1 MLSDAKIR
9 KLKPTDNC
17 TPARPDK
24 YSDQQGLQLLIRS
37 SGTKTWISA
46 YRFDGKQ
53 QKSTLGTYPHMGLA
67 EARIAN
73 ANIKSLIASGINP
86 KNKKRQDKLANE
98 QAKMFNDYALEW
110 LEERERNVKP
120 RTYQQDYNRMHKDVI
135 PSFEGIALK
144 DVTFEDC
151 RLMADEIEKRVND
164 NGDRPRE
171 VTRRTIDLVAN
182 ILKRAKRE
190 RIIDQN
196 PIDDLK
202 ALYPKAKSQHMKH
215 VDIDE
220 LPALLQAI
228 EDYHGHDQTRL
239 GMKFLAYS
247 FCRTIEL
254 RMMKWTHIDFP
265 NRLWRVD
272 IDNLKVARKHVV
284 PLSDQMLAVLEEMK
298 PITGHYEYV
307 FYNTGTQQPYSEE
320 FINNALD
327 ILGYAGKQTGHGF
340 RHIASTNL
348 NELGYMGDAIEKQM
362 AHDKKSSIR
371 AVYNHAQH
379 LEERRKIMQVWADF
393 LDLLRDKGEVV
404 DFQTARQQ
412 IESSLAKSDKRLTK
426 HNKHIMINALLNQGL
441 TREDLKRFMIESES
455 IPNSM

>member
-9 KLKPTDNC
+9 KLKPTDKC
-17 TPARPDK
+17 TPSRPDK
-24 YSDQQGLQLLIRS
+24 YSDQQGLQLLVRS
-37 SGTKTWISA
+37 SGTRTWVSA

-53 QKSTLGTYPHMGLA
+53 QKTTLGTYPHMGLA

-73 ANIKSLIASGINP
+73 ANIKSLIANRINP
-86 KNKKRQDKLANE
+86 KTKKHQDKLANE

-120 RTYQQDYNRMHKDVI
+120 RTYEQDYRRMHKDVI
-135 PSFEGIALK
+135 TSFEGIALK

-151 RLMADEIEKRVND
+151 KLMADEIEGRKN
-164 NGDRPRE
+164 NEGASPRE
-171 VTRRTIDLVAN
+171 VTRRTIDLVSN
-182 ILKRAKRE
+182 ILKRAKSE
-190 RIIDQN
+190 RLIEIN
-196 PIDDLK
+196 HIEGLK
-202 ALYPKAKSQHMKH
+202 ELYPKAKTKHMKH
-215 VDIDE
+215 DE
-220 LPALLQAI
+220 LSELPKLLQKI
-228 EDYHGHDQTRL
+228 ERYQGHRQTRL

-254 RMMKWTHIDFP
+254 RMMKWEHIDFL

-272 IDNLKVARKHVV
+272 IDNLKIARKHVV
-284 PLSDQMLAVLEEMK
+284 PLSNQMLAVLEEMK
-298 PITGHYEYV
+298 PITGQYEYV
-307 FYNTGTQQPYSEE
+307 FYHTGRHQPYSAE

-327 ILGYAGKQTGHGF
+327 ILGYGGKQTGHGF

-379 LEERRKIMQVWADF
+379 LDERRKIMQAWADF

-404 DFQTARQQ
+404 DFQTARKQ
-412 IESSLAKSDKRLTK
+412 IEQSLTENSQKSLLDIDSDTLIK
-426 HNKHIMINALLNQGL
+426 ALKSKGL
-441 TREDLKRFMIESES
+441 SAEDIQLMLKG
-455 IPNSM
+455 

>member
-1 MLSDAKIR
+1 MLSDSKIR
-9 KLKPTDNC
+9 KLKPTDKC
-17 TPARPDK
+17 TPSRPDK
-24 YSDQQGLQLLIRS
+24 YSDQQGLQLLVRS
-37 SGTKTWISA
+37 SGTRTWVSA

-53 QKSTLGTYPHMGLA
+53 QKTTLGTYPQMSLA
-67 EARIAN
+67 EARVAN
-73 ANIKSLIASGINP
+73 SDIKALVANGVNP

-120 RTYQQDYNRMHKDVI
+120 RTYQQDYNRMHKDVL
-135 PSFEGIALK
+135 PSFKGIALK

-151 RLMADEIEKRVND
+151 KSMADNIESRAEK
-164 NGDRPRE
+164 GTPPRE
-171 VTRRTIDLVAN
+171 VTRRTIDLAGN

-190 RIIDQN
+190 RLIEVN
-196 PIDDLK
+196 HTEGLK
-202 ALYPKAKSQHMKH
+202 ELYPKAKTKHMKH
-215 VDIDE
+215 VELSE
-220 LPALLQAI
+220 LPKLLQDI
-228 EDYHGHDQTRL
+228 EGYHGHEQTRL

-254 RMMKWTHIDFP
+254 RMMKWEHIDFP

-272 IDNLKVARKHVV
+272 IDNLKIARKHVV
-284 PLSDQMLAVLEEMK
+284 PLSDQMLTVLEEMR
-298 PITGHYEYV
+298 PITGQYEYV
-307 FYNTGTQQPYSEE
+307 FYHTGMHQPYSEE

-327 ILGYAGKQTGHGF
+327 ILGYAGRQTGHGF

-393 LDLLRDKGEVV
+393 LDLLRDKGEIV

-412 IESSLAKSDKRLTK
+412 IESSLNNYQYDGLEAIDKRDLIQALINKGMTK
-426 HNKHIMINALLNQGL
+426 IELQKLLQ
-441 TREDLKRFMIESES
+441 
-455 IPNSM
+455 

>member
-1 MLSDAKIR
+1 MLSDSKIR
-9 KLKPTDNC
+9 KLKPSEKC
-17 TPARPDK
+17 TPSRPDK
-24 YSDQQGLQLLIRS
+24 YSDQYGLQLLVRS
-37 SGTKTWISA
+37 TSTKTWISA

-53 QKSTLGTYPHMGLA
+53 TRLTLGTYPIMSLA
-67 EARIAN
+67 EARQAN
-73 ANIKSLIASGINP
+73 TEIKALLADGIDP
-86 KNKKRQDKLANE
+86 KNKKRQDRLNNVHAQK
-98 QAKMFNDYALEW
+98 FNDYALDW
-110 LEERERNVKP
+110 LAERQRNVKP
-120 RTYQQDYNRMHKDVI
+120 RTYQQDYNRMHKDVL
-135 PSFEGIALK
+135 PHFEGIALK
-144 DVTFEDC
+144 DVSFEDC
-151 RLMADEIEKRVND
+151 RSMADEIEKRVNKD
-164 NGDRPRE
+164 GEPPRE

-182 ILKRAKRE
+182 VLRRAKRE
-190 RIIDQN
+190 RIIEQN

-215 VDIDE
+215 VDIHE

-228 EDYHGHDQTRL
+228 EGYHGHDQTRL

-254 RMMKWTHIDFP
+254 RMMKWSHIDFA

-272 IDNLKVARKHVV
+272 IDNLKIARKHVV

-298 PITGHYEYV
+298 TITGQYEYV
-307 FYNTGTQQPYSEE
+307 FYHTGMHQPYSEE

-393 LDLLRDKGEVV
+393 LDLLRDTGEVV
-404 DFQTARQQ
+404 DFQNARQQ
-412 IESSLAKSDKRLTK
+412 IERSREQAANTASVDNNDMQELIDMILHKGISLKKLK
-426 HNKHIMINALLNQGL
+426 NHLNN
-441 TREDLKRFMIESES
+441 I
-455 IPNSM
+455 

>member
-1 MLSDAKIR
+1 MLSDTQIR
-9 KLKPTDNC
+9 KLKPTDKC
-17 TPARPDK
+17 TPSCPDK
-24 YSDQQGLQLLIRS
+24 YSDQQGLQLLVRS

-46 YRFDGKQ
+46 YRFNGQ
-53 QKSTLGTYPHMGLA
+53 QKNITLGTYSIMSLA
-67 EARIAN
+67 EARQAN
-73 ANIKSLIASGINP
+73 TEIKALLADGIDP
-86 KNKKRQDKLANE
+86 KNKKRQDKLANIHA
-98 QAKMFNDYALEW
+98 QKFNDYALDW
-110 LEERERNVKP
+110 LAERKRNVKP
-120 RTYQQDYNRMHKDVI
+120 RTYQQDYNRMHKDVL

-151 RLMADEIEKRVND
+151 KSMADKIESRAEK
-164 NGDRPRE
+164 GTPPRE
-171 VTRRTIDLVAN
+171 VTRRTIDLVGN

-190 RIIDQN
+190 RLIEVN
-196 PIDDLK
+196 HTEGLK
-202 ALYPKAKSQHMKH
+202 ELYPKAKTKHMKH
-215 VDIDE
+215 VELSE
-220 LPALLQAI
+220 LPKLLQDI
-228 EDYHGHDQTRL
+228 ESYHGHDQTRL

-254 RMMKWTHIDFP
+254 RMMKWEHIDFP

-272 IDNLKVARKHVV
+272 IDNLKIARKHVV
-284 PLSDQMLAVLEEMK
+284 PLSDQMLAVLEEMR
-298 PITGHYEYV
+298 PITGQYEYV
-307 FYNTGTQQPYSEE
+307 FYHTGMHQPYSEE

-362 AHDKKSSIR
+362 AHDKKNSIR

-412 IESSLAKSDKRLTK
+412 IEKSMNQHKQVSLSD
-426 HNKHIMINALLNQGL
+426 MDSEALIQALKDKGLN
-441 TREDLKRFMIESES
+441 TEELKFLLSNNQANNESY
-455 IPNSM
+455 

>member
-24 YSDQQGLQLLIRS
+24 YSDQQGLQLLVRS

-46 YRFDGKQ
+46 YRFGGKQ
-53 QKSTLGTYPHMGLA
+53 QKTTLGAYPQMGLA

-73 ANIKSLIASGINP
+73 SNIKALVANGINP

-98 QAKMFNDYALEW
+98 QAKMFNDYALDW
-110 LEERERNVKP
+110 LEERKRNVKP
-120 RTYQQDYNRMHKDVI
+120 RTYKQDHNRMHKDVI
-135 PSFEGIALK
+135 PNFEGIALK

-151 RLMADEIEKRVND
+151 KFIADQIESRTTD
-164 NGDRPRE
+164 EGTPPRE
-171 VTRRTIDLVAN
+171 VTRRTIDLISN
-182 ILKRAKRE
+182 ILRRAKME
-190 RIIDQN
+190 RLIDT
-196 PIDDLK
+196 IHTEGLK
-202 ALYPKAKSQHMKH
+202 ELYPRAKTKHMKH
-215 VDIDE
+215 VDIKE
-220 LPALLQAI
+220 LPKLLQDI
-228 EDYHGHDQTRL
+228 ESYHGHDQTRL
-239 GMKFLAYS
+239 AMKFLAYS

-254 RMMKWTHIDFP
+254 RMMKWEHIDFP

-272 IDNLKVARKHVV
+272 IDNLKIARKHVV
-284 PLSDQMLAVLEEMK
+284 PLSDQMLAVLEEMET
-298 PITGHYEYV
+298 ITGQYEYV
-307 FYNTGTQQPYSEE
+307 FYNTGMHQPYSAE

-327 ILGYAGKQTGHGF
+327 IIGYAGKQTGHGF

-362 AHDKKSSIR
+362 AHDKKGSIR

-412 IESSLAKSDKRLTK
+412 IENTLDNSQSDSLEAVDK
-426 HNKHIMINALLNQGL
+426 
-441 TREDLKRFMIESES
+441 EDLIQALINKGMTKIELQKLLQ
-455 IPNSM
+455 

>member
-1 MLSDAKIR
+1 MLSDSKIR
-9 KLKPTDNC
+9 NLKPSDKC
-17 TPARPDK
+17 TPACPDK
-24 YSDQQGLQLLIRS
+24 YSDQYGLQLLVRS
-37 SGTKTWISA
+37 TGTKSWISA

-53 QKSTLGTYPHMGLA
+53 TRISLGTYPIMSLSEARQANTEIKALLA
-67 EARIAN
+67 EDVD
-73 ANIKSLIASGINP
+73 P
-86 KNKKRQDKLANE
+86 KNKKRQDKLANINA
-98 QAKMFNDYALEW
+98 QKFNDYALEW
-110 LEERERNVKP
+110 LAERKRNVKP
-120 RTYQQDYNRMHKDVI
+120 RTYQQDYNRMYKDVLPI
-135 PSFEGIALK
+135 FEGIALK

-151 RLMADEIEKRVND
+151 RLMADEIEKRVNV

-171 VTRRTIDLVAN
+171 VTRRTIDIVSN
-182 ILKRAKRE
+182 ILKRAKQE
-190 RIIDQN
+190 RIIMQN

-202 ALYPKAKSQHMKH
+202 ALYPKAKSHHMKH

-254 RMMKWTHIDFP
+254 RMMKWAHIDFP

-272 IDNLKVARKHVV
+272 VDNLKIARKHVV
-284 PLSDQMLAVLEEMK
+284 PLSDQMLEVLEEMK
-298 PITGHYEYV
+298 LITGHYEYV
-307 FYNTGTQQPYSEE
+307 FYNKGTRQPYSEE

-426 HNKHIMINALLNQGL
+426 HNKDIMINALLKSGL
-441 TREDLKRFMIESES
+441 TKEDLRRFLVYED
-455 IPNSM
+455 

>member
-151 RLMADEIEKRVND
+151 KLMADDIESRTN
-164 NGDRPRE
+164 NEGASPRE
-171 VTRRTIDLVAN
+171 VTRRTIDLVGN
-182 ILKRAKRE
+182 ILRRAMRE
-190 RIIDQN
+190 RLIEVNHTDG
-196 PIDDLK
+196 LK
-202 ALYPKAKSQHMKH
+202 ELYPKAKTKHMKH
-215 VDIDE
+215 VELSE
-220 LPALLQAI
+220 LPKLLQDI
-228 EDYHGHDQTRL
+228 EGYHGHDQTRL

-254 RMMKWTHIDFP
+254 RMMKWEHIDFP

-272 IDNLKVARKHVV
+272 IDNLKIARKHVV

-298 PITGHYEYV
+298 PITGQYEYV
-307 FYNTGTQQPYSEE
+307 FYHMGMHQPYSEE

-412 IESSLAKSDKRLTK
+412 IEQSLASKQPDSLQNADKQTLIK
-426 HNKHIMINALLNQGL
+426 ALLNQGL
-441 TREDLKRFMIESES
+441 TVDDLQGYIYK
-455 IPNSM
+455 

>member
-9 KLKPTDNC
+9 KLKPTDKC

-24 YSDQQGLQLLIRS
+24 YSDQQGLQLLVRS
-37 SGTKTWISA
+37 SGTRTWVSA

-53 QKSTLGTYPHMGLA
+53 QKTTLGTYPQMGLA
-67 EARIAN
+67 EARVAN
-73 ANIKSLIASGINP
+73 SDIKTSVANGINP
-86 KNKKRQDKLANE
+86 KNKKRQDRLANE

-120 RTYQQDYNRMHKDVI
+120 RTYQQDYNRMHKDVL
-135 PSFEGIALK
+135 PSFEGITLK
-144 DVTFEDC
+144 NVTFEDC
-151 RLMADEIEKRVND
+151 KSMADSIEARAEK
-164 NGDRPRE
+164 GTPPRE
-171 VTRRTIDLVAN
+171 VTRRTIDLVGN

-190 RIIDQN
+190 RLIEVN
-196 PIDDLK
+196 HTEGLK
-202 ALYPKAKSQHMKH
+202 ELYPKAKTKHMKH
-215 VDIDE
+215 VELSE
-220 LPALLQAI
+220 LPKLLQDI
-228 EDYHGHDQTRL
+228 EGYHGHDQTRL

-254 RMMKWTHIDFP
+254 RMMKWEHIDFP

-272 IDNLKVARKHVV
+272 IDNLKIARKHVV
-284 PLSDQMLAVLEEMK
+284 PLSDQMLAVLEEMR
-298 PITGHYEYV
+298 PITGQYEYV
-307 FYNTGTQQPYSEE
+307 FYHTGMHQPYSEE

-404 DFQTARQQ
+404 DFQIARQQ
-412 IESSLAKSDKRLTK
+412 IEMSLENKHPSSLQNADKQALIK
-426 HNKHIMINALLNQGL
+426 ALLAQGVTADEL
-441 TREDLKRFMIESES
+441 QDYITK
-455 IPNSM
+455 N

>member
-9 KLKPTDNC
+9 KLKPTDKC

-24 YSDQQGLQLLIRS
+24 YSDQQGLQLLVRS
-37 SGTKTWISA
+37 SGTRTWVSA

-53 QKSTLGTYPHMGLA
+53 QKTTLGTYPQMGLA
-67 EARIAN
+67 EARVAN
-73 ANIKSLIASGINP
+73 ADIKALVANGINP

-98 QAKMFNDYALEW
+98 QAKMFNEYALEW
-110 LEERERNVKP
+110 LEERKRNVKT

-135 PSFEGIALK
+135 PSFKGIALK
-144 DVTFEDC
+144 DVKFEDC
-151 RLMADEIEKRVND
+151 KSMADSIEARVEK
-164 NGDRPRE
+164 GTPPRE
-171 VTRRTIDLVAN
+171 VTRRTIDLVGN
-182 ILKRAKRE
+182 ILRRAKRE
-190 RIIDQN
+190 RLIEVN
-196 PIDDLK
+196 HTEGLK
-202 ALYPKAKSQHMKH
+202 ELYPKAKTKHMKH
-215 VDIDE
+215 VELSE
-220 LPALLQAI
+220 LPKLLQDI
-228 EDYHGHDQTRL
+228 EGYHGHDQTRL

-254 RMMKWTHIDFP
+254 RMMKWEHIDFP

-272 IDNLKVARKHVV
+272 IDNLKIARKHVV
-284 PLSDQMLAVLEEMK
+284 PLSDQMLAVLEEMR
-298 PITGHYEYV
+298 PITGQYEYV
-307 FYNTGTQQPYSEE
+307 FYHTGMHQPYSEE

-404 DFQTARQQ
+404 DFQIARQQ
-412 IESSLAKSDKRLTK
+412 IEMSLENKHPSSLQNADKQALIRALLAQGVTANELQDYITK
-426 HNKHIMINALLNQGL
+426 H
-441 TREDLKRFMIESES
+441 
-455 IPNSM
+455 

>member
-1 MLSDAKIR
+1 MLTDVKIR
-9 KLKPTDNC
+9 SLKPSEKC
-17 TPARPDK
+17 TAARPDK
-24 YSDQQGLQLLIRS
+24 HSDQEGLQLWVRS
-37 SGTKTWISA
+37 SGRKTWISA

-53 QKSTLGTYPHMGLA
+53 KNTTLGTYPQMSLA
-67 EARIAN
+67 EARVAN
-73 ANIKSLIASGINP
+73 ANIKALISKGINP
-86 KNKKRQDKLANE
+86 KNKKRQEKLDNE

-120 RTYQQDYNRMHKDVI
+120 RTYQQDYNRMRKDVI

-151 RLMADEIEKRVND
+151 KLMADDIESRTN
-164 NGDRPRE
+164 NEGASPRE
-171 VTRRTIDLVAN
+171 VTRRTIDLVGN
-182 ILKRAKRE
+182 ILRRAMRE
-190 RIIDQN
+190 RLIEVNHTDG
-196 PIDDLK
+196 LK
-202 ALYPKAKSQHMKH
+202 ELYPKAKTKHMKH
-215 VDIDE
+215 VELSE
-220 LPALLQAI
+220 LPKLLQDI
-228 EDYHGHDQTRL
+228 EGYHGHDQTRL

-254 RMMKWTHIDFP
+254 RMMKWEHIDFP

-272 IDNLKVARKHVV
+272 IDNLKIARKHVV

-298 PITGHYEYV
+298 PITGQYEYV
-307 FYNTGTQQPYSEE
+307 FYHTGMHQPYSEE

-327 ILGYAGKQTGHGF
+327 ILGYGGKQTGHGF

-404 DFQTARQQ
+404 DFQTARKQ
-412 IESSLAKSDKRLTK
+412 IEKSMEVEKPSSLQNADKQELIDALLRKGVSMDEL
-426 HNKHIMINALLNQGL
+426 NALVSSN
-441 TREDLKRFMIESES
+441 
-455 IPNSM
+455 

>member
-9 KLKPTDNC
+9 KLKPTDKC
-17 TPARPDK
+17 TPSRPDK
-24 YSDQQGLQLLIRS
+24 YSDHQGLQLLVRS
-37 SGTKTWISA
+37 SGTRTWISA
-46 YRFDGKQ
+46 YRFDNKQ
-53 QKSTLGTYPHMGLA
+53 QKTTLGTYPQMGLA

-73 ANIKSLIASGINP
+73 ADIKALLANGINP

-151 RLMADEIEKRVND
+151 KLMADDIESRTN
-164 NGDRPRE
+164 NEGASPRE
-171 VTRRTIDLVAN
+171 VTRRTIDLVGN
-182 ILKRAKRE
+182 ILRRAMRE
-190 RIIDQN
+190 RLIEVNHTDG
-196 PIDDLK
+196 LK
-202 ALYPKAKSQHMKH
+202 ELYPKAKTKHMKH
-215 VDIDE
+215 VELSE
-220 LPALLQAI
+220 LPKLLQDI
-228 EDYHGHDQTRL
+228 EGYHGHDQTRL

-254 RMMKWTHIDFP
+254 RMMKWEHIDFP

-272 IDNLKVARKHVV
+272 IDNLKIARKHVV
-284 PLSDQMLAVLEEMK
+284 PLSDQMLAVLKEMK

-307 FYNTGTQQPYSEE
+307 FYHTGMHKPYSEE

-412 IESSLAKSDKRLTK
+412 IERSLTAQNQGSLSEIDSDALIQALKDKGLSINDIQALLL
-426 HNKHIMINALLNQGL
+426 NKH
-441 TREDLKRFMIESES
+441 
-455 IPNSM
+455 

>member
-1 MLSDAKIR
+1 MLTDVKIR
-9 KLKPTDNC
+9 SLKPSEKC
-17 TPARPDK
+17 TAARPDK
-24 YSDQQGLQLLIRS
+24 HSDQEGLQLWVRS
-37 SGTKTWISA
+37 SGRKTWISA

-53 QKSTLGTYPHMGLA
+53 KNTTLGTYPQMSLA
-67 EARIAN
+67 EARVAN
-73 ANIKSLIASGINP
+73 ANIKALISKGINP
-86 KNKKRQDKLANE
+86 KNKKRQEKLDNE

-110 LEERERNVKP
+110 LEERERNVAP

-151 RLMADEIEKRVND
+151 KLMADDIESRTN
-164 NGDRPRE
+164 NEGASPRE
-171 VTRRTIDLVAN
+171 VTRRTIDLVGN
-182 ILKRAKRE
+182 ILRRAMRE
-190 RIIDQN
+190 RLIEVNHTDG
-196 PIDDLK
+196 LK
-202 ALYPKAKSQHMKH
+202 ELYPKAKTKHMKH
-215 VDIDE
+215 VELSE
-220 LPALLQAI
+220 LPKLLQDI
-228 EDYHGHDQTRL
+228 EGYHGHDQTRL

-254 RMMKWTHIDFP
+254 RMMKWEHIDFP

-272 IDNLKVARKHVV
+272 IDNLKIARKHVV
-284 PLSDQMLAVLEEMK
+284 PLSDQMLTVLKEMK

-307 FYNTGTQQPYSEE
+307 FYHTGMHKPYSEE

-327 ILGYAGKQTGHGF
+327 ILGYGGKQTGHGF

-379 LEERRKIMQVWADF
+379 LDERRKIMQVWADF

-412 IESSLAKSDKRLTK
+412 IEQSLIENDQKSLLDIDSDTLIK
-426 HNKHIMINALLNQGL
+426 ALKSKGL
-441 TREDLKRFMIESES
+441 SAEDIQLMLKG
-455 IPNSM
+455 

>member
-1 MLSDAKIR
+1 MLYDANIR
-9 KLKPTDNC
+9 KLKPTDKC
-17 TPARPDK
+17 TPSRPDK
-24 YSDQQGLQLLIRS
+24 YSDQQGLQLLVRS
-37 SGTKTWISA
+37 SGTRTWVSA
-46 YRFDGKQ
+46 YRYDGKQ
-53 QKSTLGTYPHMGLA
+53 QKTTLGTYPQMGLA
-67 EARIAN
+67 EARVAN
-73 ANIKSLIASGINP
+73 ADIKALVANGINP

-98 QAKMFNDYALEW
+98 QAKMFNEYALEW
-110 LEERERNVKP
+110 LEERKRNVKT

-135 PSFEGIALK
+135 PSFKGIALK

-151 RLMADEIEKRVND
+151 KSMADSIEARTEK
-164 NGDRPRE
+164 GTPPRE
-171 VTRRTIDLVAN
+171 VTRRTIDLVGN

-190 RIIDQN
+190 RLIEVN
-196 PIDDLK
+196 HTEGLK
-202 ALYPKAKSQHMKH
+202 ELYPKAKTKHMKH
-215 VDIDE
+215 VELSE
-220 LPALLQAI
+220 LPKLLQDI
-228 EDYHGHDQTRL
+228 EGYHGHDQTRL

-254 RMMKWTHIDFP
+254 RMMKWEHIDFP

-272 IDNLKVARKHVV
+272 IDNLKIARKHVV
-284 PLSDQMLAVLEEMK
+284 PLSDQMLAVLEEMR
-298 PITGHYEYV
+298 PITGQYEYV
-307 FYNTGTQQPYSEE
+307 FYHTGMHQPYSEE

-404 DFQTARQQ
+404 DFQIARQQ
-412 IESSLAKSDKRLTK
+412 IEMSLENKHPSSLQNADKQALIK
-426 HNKHIMINALLNQGL
+426 ALLAQGVTADEL
-441 TREDLKRFMIESES
+441 QDYITK
-455 IPNSM
+455 N

>member
-1 MLSDAKIR
+1 MHTDVKIR
-9 KLKPTDNC
+9 SLKPSEKC
-17 TPARPDK
+17 TAARPDK
-24 YSDQQGLQLLIRS
+24 HSDQEGLQLWVRS
-37 SGTKTWISA
+37 SGRKTWISA

-53 QKSTLGTYPHMGLA
+53 KNTTLGTYPQMSLA
-67 EARIAN
+67 EARVAN
-73 ANIKSLIASGINP
+73 ANIKALISKGINP
-86 KNKKRQDKLANE
+86 KNKKRQEKLDNE
-98 QAKMFNDYALEW
+98 QAKMFNDYALKW

-151 RLMADEIEKRVND
+151 KLMADDIESRTN
-164 NGDRPRE
+164 NEGASPRE
-171 VTRRTIDLVAN
+171 VTRRTIDLVGN
-182 ILKRAKRE
+182 ILRRAMRE
-190 RIIDQN
+190 RLIEVNHTDG
-196 PIDDLK
+196 LK
-202 ALYPKAKSQHMKH
+202 ELYPKAKTKHMKH
-215 VDIDE
+215 VELSE
-220 LPALLQAI
+220 LPKLLQDI
-228 EDYHGHDQTRL
+228 EGYHGHDQTRL

-254 RMMKWTHIDFP
+254 RMMKWEHIDFP

-272 IDNLKVARKHVV
+272 IDNLKIARKHVV

-298 PITGHYEYV
+298 PITEQYEYV
-307 FYNTGTQQPYSEE
+307 FYHTGMHQPYSEE

-327 ILGYAGKQTGHGF
+327 ILGYGGKQTGHGF

-379 LEERRKIMQVWADF
+379 LPERRKIMQVWADF
-393 LDLLRDKGEVV
+393 LDLLRDKGGVV

-412 IESSLAKSDKRLTK
+412 IENSLDRKKPTTLEDADKKDLIEALISKGLT
-426 HNKHIMINALLNQGL
+426 IDELNALVSSN
-441 TREDLKRFMIESES
+441 
-455 IPNSM
+455 

>member
-1 MLSDAKIR
+1 MLTDVKIR
-9 KLKPTDNC
+9 SLKPSEKC
-17 TPARPDK
+17 TSARPNK
-24 YSDQQGLQLLIRS
+24 HSDQDGLQLWVRS
-37 SGTKTWISA
+37 SGRKTWISA

-53 QKSTLGTYPHMGLA
+53 KNTTLGTYPQMSLA
-67 EARIAN
+67 EARVAN
-73 ANIKSLIASGINP
+73 ANIKALISEGINP
-86 KNKKRQDKLANE
+86 KNKKRQDKLVKE

-151 RLMADEIEKRVND
+151 KFVADQIESRTNI
-164 NGDRPRE
+164 GGTPPRE
-171 VTRRTIDLVAN
+171 VTRRTIDLVSN
-182 ILKRAKRE
+182 ILRRAKGE
-190 RIIDQN
+190 RLIEVN
-196 PIDDLK
+196 HTEGLK
-202 ALYPKAKSQHMKH
+202 ELYPKAKTKHMKH
-215 VDIDE
+215 VELSE
-220 LPALLQAI
+220 LPKLLQKI
-228 EDYHGHDQTRL
+228 ESYHGHDQTRL

-254 RMMKWTHIDFP
+254 RMMKWEHIDFP

-272 IDNLKVARKHVV
+272 IDNLKIARKHVV

-307 FYNTGTQQPYSEE
+307 FYHTGMHKPYSEE

-327 ILGYAGKQTGHGF
+327 ILGYGGKQTGHGF

-379 LEERRKIMQVWADF
+379 LDERRKIMQVWADF

-404 DFQTARQQ
+404 DFQTARKQ
-412 IESSLAKSDKRLTK
+412 IEKSMDTKKSNNLQDADKHEL
-426 HNKHIMINALLNQGL
+426 INALLRKGL
-441 TREDLKRFMIESES
+441 SMDELRELMKV
-455 IPNSM
+455 

>member
-1 MLSDAKIR
+1 
-9 KLKPTDNC
+9 
-17 TPARPDK
+17 
-24 YSDQQGLQLLIRS
+24 
-37 SGTKTWISA
+37 
-46 YRFDGKQ
+46 
-53 QKSTLGTYPHMGLA
+53 MGLA

-73 ANIKSLIASGINP
+73 ANIKSLIAGGINP

-120 RTYQQDYNRMHKDVI
+120 RTYQQDYNRMHKDVL
-135 PSFEGIALK
+135 PSFKGIALK

-151 RLMADEIEKRVND
+151 KLMADDIESRTN
-164 NGDRPRE
+164 NEGASPRE
-171 VTRRTIDLVAN
+171 VTRRTIDLVGN
-182 ILKRAKRE
+182 ILRRAMRE
-190 RIIDQN
+190 RLIEVNHTDG
-196 PIDDLK
+196 LK
-202 ALYPKAKSQHMKH
+202 ELYPKAKTKHMKH
-215 VDIDE
+215 VELSE
-220 LPALLQAI
+220 LPKLLQDI
-228 EDYHGHDQTRL
+228 EGYHGHDQTRL

-254 RMMKWTHIDFP
+254 RMMKWEHIDFP

-272 IDNLKVARKHVV
+272 IDNLKIARKHVV
-284 PLSDQMLAVLEEMK
+284 PLSDQMLAVLEEMQ
-298 PITGHYEYV
+298 PITGQYEYV
-307 FYNTGTQQPYSEE
+307 FYHTGMHQPYSEE

-404 DFQTARQQ
+404 DFQTARRQ
-412 IESSLAKSDKRLTK
+412 IEKSLESKQSDSLQNADTQTLIK
-426 HNKHIMINALLNQGL
+426 ALLKQGITVDEL
-441 TREDLKRFMIESES
+441 QACIE
-455 IPNSM
+455 NN

>member
-9 KLKPTDNC
+9 KLKPTDKC
-17 TPARPDK
+17 TPSRPDK
-24 YSDQQGLQLLIRS
+24 YSDQQGLQLLVRS
-37 SGTKTWISA
+37 SGTRTWVSA

-53 QKSTLGTYPHMGLA
+53 QKTTLGTYPQMGLA

-73 ANIKSLIASGINP
+73 ADIKSLVANGINP
-86 KNKKRQDKLANE
+86 KNKKRQDKIANE

-110 LEERERNVKP
+110 LDERKRNVKP

-135 PSFEGIALK
+135 RSFQGIALK

-151 RLMADEIEKRVND
+151 KLMADDIESRTNND
-164 NGDRPRE
+164 GASPRE
-171 VTRRTIDLVAN
+171 VTRRTIDVVGN
-182 ILKRAKRE
+182 ILRRAMRE
-190 RIIDQN
+190 RLIEIN
-196 PIDDLK
+196 HTEGLK
-202 ALYPKAKSQHMKH
+202 ELYPKAKIKHMKH
-215 VDIDE
+215 VELSE
-220 LPALLQAI
+220 LPGLLQKI
-228 EDYHGHDQTRL
+228 EKYHGHDQTRL

-254 RMMKWTHIDFP
+254 RMMKWEHIDFP

-272 IDNLKVARKHVV
+272 IDNLKIVRKHVV
-284 PLSDQMLAVLEEMK
+284 PLSDQMLTVLEEMK
-298 PITGHYEYV
+298 PITGQYEYV
-307 FYNTGTQQPYSEE
+307 FYHTGMHKPYSEE

-327 ILGYAGKQTGHGF
+327 ILGYGGKQTGHGF

-379 LEERRKIMQVWADF
+379 LDERRKIMQVWADF
-393 LDLLRDKGEVV
+393 LDLLRDTGKVV

-412 IESSLAKSDKRLTK
+412 IEKSLESKQADSLQNADTQTLIK
-426 HNKHIMINALLNQGL
+426 ALLKQGITADEL
-441 TREDLKRFMIESES
+441 QGYINKR
-455 IPNSM
+455 